1 MTDNAPFPGEPNRWA
16 KFWSLDPTVTFLNH
30 GAYGAC
36 PLPVLEA
43 QQRLR
48 SQLERQPL
56 RFFMREFE
64 ALLDAARSQLAAF
77 VGAQADE
84 LVFVPNATTGVNAVL
99 KSLPFNPGDELL
111 TTNQEYNACRNAL
124 DFVAS
129 RTGAKV
135 VIATVPFPLESPNQV
150 VEAVIERVSPK
161 TRLALLD
168 HVTSQTGLI
177 FPIQQLGSELAAR
190 GVDTLVDGAHAPG
203 MVPLN
208 LQEMGVA
215 YYTGNCHKWLC
226 APKGAGFLY
235 VRRDRQSAIRPL
247 TISHGANSPRTDKSR
262 FQLEFDW
269 MGTDDPT
276 AYLCVPEAI
285 RFLGSLLPGGWWE
298 LMENNRAKALFARQ
312 VLCEALGVS
321 PPCPDEM
328 VGSMAVVPLPQEL
341 SLDEE
346 TGRSLLAVPF
356 DTQTSALAKQ
366 RSREWPILQD
376 VLFERFKIEVPII
389 PWSDPFNQIL
399 RVSAQLYNTPEQ
411 YHKLAQALIML
422 RGSLT

>member
-1 MTDNAPFPGEPNRWA
+1 MKDETRNFKLQSSDFQQ
-16 KFWSLDPTVTFLNH
+16 FWSLDPSVTFLNH
-30 GAYGAC
+30 GSYGAC
-36 PLPVLEA
+36 PLPVQRA
-43 QQRLR
+43 QQRFR
-48 SQLERQPL
+48 EQLERQPL

-64 ALLDAARSQLAAF
+64 ALLDASRRSLAAF

-99 KSLPFNPGDELL
+99 RSLSFNPGDELL

-124 DFVAS
+124 DFIAS
-129 RTGAKV
+129 RTGATV
-135 VIATVPFPLESPNQV
+135 VIATVPFPLESPHQI
-150 VEAVIERVSPK
+150 VEAVIERVSSK

-168 HVTSQTGLI
+168 HVTSKTALI
-177 FPIQQLGSELAAR
+177 FPIQPLVHELAAR
-190 GVDTLVDGAHAPG
+190 DVDTLVDGAHAPG

-208 LQEMGVA
+208 LHEIGA
-215 YYTGNCHKWLC
+215 TYYTGNCHKWLC

-276 AYLCVPEAI
+276 AYLCIPEAI
-285 RFLGSLLPGGWWE
+285 EFLGSLLPGGWTQ
-298 LMENNRAKALFARQ
+298 LMENNRTKALLARQ
-312 VLCEALGVS
+312 VLCETLGVS

-328 VGSMAVVPLPQEL
+328 IGSMAVVPLPQEL
-341 SLDEE
+341 SGYEPV
-346 TGRSLLAVPF
+346 GQV
-356 DTQTSALAKQ
+356 
-366 RSREWPILQD
+366 REWPVLQD
-376 VLFERFKIEVPII
+376 LLCDRFNIEVPVI
-389 PWSDPFNQIL
+389 PWTAPFQYMM

-411 YHKLAQALIML
+411 YHHLAKALITL
-422 RGSLT
+422 LSDLS